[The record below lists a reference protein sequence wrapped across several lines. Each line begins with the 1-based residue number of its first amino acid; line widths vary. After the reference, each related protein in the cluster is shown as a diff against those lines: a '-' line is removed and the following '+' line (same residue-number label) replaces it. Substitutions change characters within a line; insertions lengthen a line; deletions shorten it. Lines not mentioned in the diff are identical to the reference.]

1 MQSSWCESGR
11 IDASGTAPR
20 LEPCPPRQS
29 TAADTSCG
37 LLIGRRPGERDDH
50 DPEVRD
56 RQALG
61 LPGAYAEL
69 VNRPSVTSDL
79 ADSPQLQAV
88 LFDMD
93 GTLLDSE
100 KVWEI
105 ALDELA
111 ASLGGRL
118 SAPAR
123 ASMVGSTLDR
133 SIRILH
139 ADVGVAGDEQRSGEF
154 LMRRTDELFRT
165 QLEYRPGAVEL
176 LRALRAAAMP
186 MALVTSTQR
195 ALTDVAL
202 DWMGRSYFDVSV
214 CGDEVVHPKPAAES
228 YQRAA
233 QLLGVDPRMC
243 VAVED
248 SPIGIAAAEAAQC
261 AVLAVPSEVPIEPAP
276 TRTVRD
282 SLVGVDLPALSQV
295 LHRRLALAAR

>member
-1 MQSSWCESGR
+1 M
-11 IDASGTAPR
+11 
-20 LEPCPPRQS
+20 
-29 TAADTSCG
+29 TSIPANTG
-37 LLIGRRPGERDDH
+37 LK
-50 DPEVRD
+50 
-56 RQALG
+56 
-61 LPGAYAEL
+61 
-69 VNRPSVTSDL
+69 
-79 ADSPQLQAV
+79 LQAV

-133 SIRILH
+133 SVRILH
-139 ADVGVAGDEQRSGEF
+139 SDVGVPGDEHRSGEF
-154 LMRRTDELFRT
+154 LKRRTDELFRT
-165 QLEYRPGAVEL
+165 QLEFRPGAREL
-176 LRALRAAAMP
+176 LDTLQAADMP
-186 MALVTSTQR
+186 MAVVTSTQR

-202 DWMGRSYFDVSV
+202 DWMGRSYFRTSV
-214 CGDEVVHPKPAAES
+214 CGDEVTSPKPAAES

-233 QLLGVDPRMC
+233 ELLGVDPRLC

-261 AVLAVPSEVPIEPAP
+261 AVLAIPSEVPIDPAP
-276 TRTVRD
+276 TRTVRA
-282 SLVGVDLPALSQV
+282 SLVGVDLPALTDV
-295 LHRRLALAAR
+295 LHRRLNLDLR